1 MRTACSFLL
10 GLIPITALNQDF
22 KDLFQRNFLSILCN
36 TESNYGPL
44 WWHKYVL
51 YCWLLPA
58 TTFSIVFAA
67 LIKQSVYNSR
77 FSLTYMFDEK
87 ILIVSK
93 QRWNI
98 YFTSY
103 ILKIIIFLQRVR
115 IFRVQPGILEVGLV
129 KNTREF
135 GEL

>member
-1 MRTACSFLL
+1 MHVNYAISFTHMRTACSFLL
-10 GLIPITALNQDF
+10 GLLSITTFDQGIRGS
-22 KDLFQRNFLSILCN
+22 FQRNFLSILYN

-44 WWHKYVL
+44 WWHKHVL

-58 TTFSIVFAA
+58 TTFSVVVAT
-67 LIKQSVYNSR
+67 LIKQSAYNTR
-77 FSLTYMFDEK
+77 FSTTYMFDEK

-103 ILKIIIFLQRVR
+103 VLKIIIFYSV
-115 IFRVQPGILEVGLV
+115 
-129 KNTREF
+129 
-135 GEL
+135 